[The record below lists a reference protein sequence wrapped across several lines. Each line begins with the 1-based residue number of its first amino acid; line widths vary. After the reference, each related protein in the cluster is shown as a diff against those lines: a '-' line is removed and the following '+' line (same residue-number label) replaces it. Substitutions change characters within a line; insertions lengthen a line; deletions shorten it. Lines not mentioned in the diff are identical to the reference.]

1 MATYDGSS
9 LTGWTNSGG
18 TTIDG
23 TVGNPGSSFKTTGGN
38 QSFYRDLGQ
47 NLKDKTIEFDVNI
60 TSGVAGFSIGGVG
73 NLGLKIAAGT
83 NSINGIVDQTS
94 WLYPNNSNNTYTFTP
109 GTWYSIK
116 IITDNGSVGGTSW
129 YVNGVLVGNSGG
141 YSIGNGTYFG
151 ILTDGATVY
160 YDNIK
165 ISGASN
171 ASDAAPTFRM
181 LVAADFP
188 TLNQNTTGNA
198 ATATLAANASF
209 AVNITATSNTS
220 LTSLSN
226 LNTVGTITAGTWSGT
241 AIAIANGGTGATT
254 APTALTNL
262 GAAPINATINSPT
275 GSYTLTSSDNG
286 KVIVLSNSSLVDAAA
301 ITLTVPTGLAAGF
314 NCMIVQKG
322 AGIVTIVAAGGATV
336 TNRSGFTKTGGQN
349 AIVTILS
356 IASNYFIT
364 GGDMQ

>member
-1 MATYDGSS
+1 
-9 LTGWTNSGG
+9 
-18 TTIDG
+18 
-23 TVGNPGSSFKTTGGN
+23 
-38 QSFYRDLGQ
+38 
-47 NLKDKTIEFDVNI
+47 
-60 TSGVAGFSIGGVG
+60 
-73 NLGLKIAAGT
+73 
-83 NSINGIVDQTS
+83 
-94 WLYPNNSNNTYTFTP
+94 
-109 GTWYSIK
+109 
-116 IITDNGSVGGTSW
+116 
-129 YVNGVLVGNSGG
+129 VNGVLVGNSGG
-141 YSIGNGTYFG
+141 YSIGNGSYFG

-171 ASDAAPTFRM
+171 ASDAAPTFRK
-181 LVAADFP
+181 LVVADFP

-198 ATATLAANASF
+198 ATATLAANASS

-262 GAAPINATINSPT
+262 GAAPINANLNDQT
-275 GSYTLTSSDNG
+275 GTAYTLTSLDNG
-286 KVIVLSNSSLVDAAA
+286 KVVTLNNASA

-322 AGIVTIVAAGGATV
+322 AGLVTIVASGGATV